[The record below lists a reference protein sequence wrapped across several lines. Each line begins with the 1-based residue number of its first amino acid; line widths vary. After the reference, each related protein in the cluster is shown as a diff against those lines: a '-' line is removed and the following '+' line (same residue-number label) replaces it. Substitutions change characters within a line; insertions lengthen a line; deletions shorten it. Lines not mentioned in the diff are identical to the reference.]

1 MSIYI
6 NTNWRP
12 DFLSIFIG
20 LLFGLILVLAYQ
32 KWLYAYFLEGW
43 NDVIGWIKTQR
54 DWLGSRSD
62 ERFRAEMAAY
72 AQARHLGSLWST
84 LDKIFVGTRFLAP
97 PADQDFCSSP
107 ADARRLYYLWPELA
121 ARAAVT
127 PPPSVSLRQLLRR
140 GQYVAL
146 SGEAGAGKTTLL
158 AYIAYL
164 HAQHN
169 ESTEIFDSGI
179 EGLKR
184 RLPVFVHVGELKLE
198 QANEPEGE
206 QASDLD
212 PLKPI
217 LAALQNRFNMLGR
230 RGLNRLIQNQA
241 KSGELLLLL
250 DGYDEIPRSDRQET
264 LDWLGRFLL
273 TYPDSQVFVAIP
285 TRGSGP
291 LMEMGFIVSE
301 ILPWRIGQAEKLA
314 KLWKEAIRSG
324 EQFDLDT
331 YWHPGQLALET
342 TQRLQ
347 LALHPDKN
355 DLRDPPRDRLKVFEA
370 LFRQTLFQIAREPE
384 GAWLAPAARE
394 LWQKMAYQMI
404 SNSSFFL
411 AEPEFNQLVEEV
423 LIHFDQ
429 KVGSKTI
436 ARLKGTVEDGHLFVR
451 YSEQRFGFLSPV
463 WRDFLAALYLV
474 QAGLED
480 EAMANLD
487 NPYWS
492 GVLRFYVAKVGGD
505 RLVTTLLEKGSSP
518 LHEHLFQIASWLP
531 EACDKLAWR
540 KEVLIRLG
548 RLIMSDTVPV
558 IWRQRATLALAL
570 TEEPGVGGLL
580 DQLIRQQNP
589 ELKQIIPAAIAKV
602 NKNDAVLSIDRLI
615 EDPDSQVRAA
625 VVHALAWMDEPTTER
640 AVIQAL
646 LEPDEPLS
654 WAAAEG
660 LALSG
665 TTDAMDILREAID
678 DEVFTVRRA
687 AVQGLSLLDEP
698 WSVELLK
705 KASIEDDQPVVKVA
719 ANEAL
724 QLMNLNGQAGKWQ
737 APQPG
742 DQAWLV
748 SWAVEKGRMV
758 PVGDAALPLVLEALE
773 DEEPKVRADAALTL
787 GQVTAREATDPLMN
801 TLKDP
806 DLSVRTAAFV
816 ALCELDRAWDVN
828 GSLFP
833 TG

>member
-1 MSIYI
+1 MSIQI

-12 DFLSIFIG
+12 DFLSLFIG
-20 LLFGLILVLAYQ
+20 LLLGLIFVLAYQ
-32 KWLYAYFLEGW
+32 KWLYPYFLEGW
-43 NDVIGWIKTQR
+43 SDVIGWIKTQR
-54 DWLGSRSD
+54 ERFGSSAD
-62 ERFRAEMAAY
+62 DRFRAEMTAY
-72 AQARHLGSLWST
+72 AQARHLWSLSST
-84 LDKIFVGTRFLAP
+84 LENIFVEPRSLAP

-140 GQYVAL
+140 GQYIAL
-146 SGEAGAGKTTLL
+146 SGEAGSGKTTLL
-158 AYIAYL
+158 AYITYL
-164 HAQHN
+164 YAQPN
-169 ESTEIFDSGI
+169 GSAELLESDLEV
-179 EGLKR
+179 LKR
-184 RLPVFVHVGELKLE
+184 RLPVFVHVGEL
-198 QANEPEGE
+198 
-206 QASDLD
+206 DLD
-212 PLKPI
+212 QSNGPGDEKAVDSDPLQPI
-217 LAALQNRFNMLGR
+217 LLALQNRFNLLGR

-250 DGYDEIPRSDRQET
+250 DGYDEIPRSDRQDT
-264 LDWLGRFLL
+264 LNWLGSFML
-273 TYPDSQVFVAIP
+273 TYPDSQVFMAIP

-291 LMEMGFIVSE
+291 LIEMGFIVSE
-301 ILPWRIGQAEKLA
+301 IMPWRIGQAEKLS
-314 KLWKEAIRSG
+314 KSWKEATHSG

-331 YWHPGQLALET
+331 YWHPGQIALET

-355 DLRDPPRDRLKVFEA
+355 NPGDPPRDNLKVFEA
-370 LFRQTLFQIAREPE
+370 LFRQTLFQIAREPD

-394 LWQKMAYQMI
+394 LWQKMAYRMV
-404 SNSSFFL
+404 SNPSLYL
-411 AEPEFNQLVEEV
+411 AEAEFDQLVEEI
-423 LIHFDQ
+423 LIRFEQ
-429 KVGSKTI
+429 KVGAKTI
-436 ARLKGTVEDGHLFVR
+436 ARLKGTVADGHLFVR
-451 YSEQRFGFLSPV
+451 YGEERFGFLSPV
-463 WRDFLAALYLV
+463 WRDFLAALYIV

-480 EAMANLD
+480 EAVANLEK
-487 NPYWS
+487 PYWS
-492 GVLRFYVAKVGGD
+492 GVLRFYVAKVGGE

-602 NKNDAVLSIDRLI
+602 NKDDAVLSIDRLI
-615 EDPDSQVRAA
+615 EDPNPHVRAA
-625 VVHALAWMDEPTTER
+625 VVHALAWMDEPTTEQ

-660 LALSG
+660 LALNG
-665 TTDAMDILREAID
+665 TSDAKDILREAID

-705 KASIEDDQPVVKVA
+705 KAAIEDDQPVVKVA
-719 ANEAL
+719 AHDAL
-724 QLMNLNGQAGKWQ
+724 QQMNLNGQAGKWQ

-787 GQVTAREATDPLMN
+787 GQVSAREATDPLMN
-801 TLKDP
+801 ALKDP
-806 DLSVRTAAFV
+806 DAMVRTAAFL

>member
-1 MSIYI
+1 
-6 NTNWRP
+6 
-12 DFLSIFIG
+12 
-20 LLFGLILVLAYQ
+20 
-32 KWLYAYFLEGW
+32 
-43 NDVIGWIKTQR
+43 VIGWIKTQR
-54 DWLGSRSD
+54 EWLGSGAD
-62 ERFRAEMAAY
+62 DRFRAEMAAY
-72 AQARHLGSLWST
+72 VQARHLGSRLST
-84 LDKIFVGTRFLAP
+84 LDNIFVEPRFLAP
-97 PADQDFCSSP
+97 PADQDFCLSP
-107 ADARRLYYLWPELA
+107 ADARRIYFLWPELA

-140 GQYVAL
+140 AQYVAL
-146 SGEAGAGKTTLL
+146 SGEPGAGKTTLL
-158 AYIAYL
+158 AYITYL
-164 HAQHN
+164 YAQQN
-169 ESTEIFDSGI
+169 ESIEIFDSVI

-184 RLPVFVHVGELKLE
+184 RLPIFVHVGELELG
-198 QANEPEGE
+198 QANEPEDE
-206 QASDLD
+206 HTSDFD
-212 PLKPI
+212 PLQLI
-217 LAALQNRFNMLGR
+217 LSALQNRFNGFGR

-264 LDWLGRFLL
+264 VDWLKRFLL
-273 TYPDSQVFVAIP
+273 IYPDSQVFVAIS

-291 LMEMGFIVSE
+291 LTEMGFIVSE
-301 ILPWRIGQAEKLA
+301 IMPWRIGQAENLGN
-314 KLWKEAIRSG
+314 LWKEAIHSG
-324 EQFDLDT
+324 KQFDVDT

-355 DLRDPPRDRLKVFEA
+355 NPEEPTRDRLRVFEA
-370 LFRQTLFQIAREPE
+370 LFRQILFQIARKPE
-384 GAWLAPAARE
+384 GAWLAPAARV
-394 LWQKMAYQMI
+394 LWQKIAYQML
-404 SNSSFFL
+404 SNPSFFL
-411 AEPEFNQLVEEV
+411 DEPELNQLVEEI

-429 KVGSKTI
+429 KVSAKTI
-436 ARLKGTVEDGHLFVR
+436 SLLKGTVVDGHLFVR
-451 YSEQRFGFLSPV
+451 YSEQRLGFLSLV

-474 QAGLED
+474 QSELED
-480 EAMANLD
+480 DAVANLE

-492 GVLRFYVAKVGGD
+492 GVLRFYVAKVGGEG
-505 RLVTTLLEKGSSP
+505 LVTTLLEKGSSP

-558 IWRQRATLALAL
+558 IWRQRAILALAL

-580 DQLIRQQNP
+580 DQLILQQIS

-602 NKNDAVLSIDRLI
+602 NKDDAVLSIDRLI
-615 EDPDSQVRAA
+615 EDPNPHVRAA

-660 LALSG
+660 LALNC
-665 TTDAMDILREAID
+665 TTDDMDILREAIN
-678 DEVFTVRRA
+678 DEAFTVRRA

-698 WSVELLK
+698 WSIELLK

-724 QLMNLNGQAGKWQ
+724 QQMNLNGQAGKWQ

-758 PVGDAALPLVLEALE
+758 PIGDAALALVLEALE
-773 DEEPKVRADAALTL
+773 DGEPKIRAVAALTL
-787 GQVTAREATDPLMN
+787 GQVSARKATDALMN
-801 TLKDP
+801 ALKDA
-806 DLSVRTAAFV
+806 DISVRTAAFV